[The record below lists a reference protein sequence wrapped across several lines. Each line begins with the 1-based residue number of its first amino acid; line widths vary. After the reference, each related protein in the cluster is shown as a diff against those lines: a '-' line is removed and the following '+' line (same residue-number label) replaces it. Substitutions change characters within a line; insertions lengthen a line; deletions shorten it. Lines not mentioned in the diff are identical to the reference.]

1 VRNVTGRPRYTSAI
15 RYAARALRI
24 GALTTVLV
32 ALPYKAFDL
41 DRYFVP
47 KELALVV
54 TAGVAAIAALVDA
67 RRLKLTRVDIF
78 LAGYLALSA
87 MSAVLATNGWQ
98 AERALAVTAAGIAL
112 FWSARSMARAGF
124 ARSVIAG
131 LALAAVAVA
140 VTSLLQAYGLR
151 MDVFSLNRAPGGT
164 LGNRNFVAHA
174 AAIGLPAVVLSA
186 LCARERRAVAGW
198 MAGSA
203 VVAAALVLSR
213 SRDAWLAIGI
223 GAIAVAHA
231 LWRTRSRWY
240 TSELGARAI
249 GVGTAL
255 TIGGIAAVVLPN
267 SLNWRS
273 RSPYLDSV
281 VGMVDYHEGSGHG
294 RVVQYLKTLRLAF
307 SHPLFGVGPGN
318 WPVVYPHVVG
328 ANDLSL
334 DRDDG
339 MTANPWPSSDWAAVL
354 SERGF
359 IAFACLACAF
369 VGLAVEASRAA
380 GSARG
385 AAPDKASPLPALALR
400 ATVTIVAVAGAF
412 DAVLLLP
419 APSLLAWALMG
430 ALDGMLER
438 GPIARI
444 NVPMIRPAR
453 WLLMASVAAC
463 AGVAASRSAARAS
476 AMELASSDDR
486 ARTLEHAGRVDP
498 GSYRIHIRAAEL
510 YVRRRDCAAARPHLQ
525 RAHALFPYAPEP
537 YRLLGACGLTTP
549 HASSH

>member
-1 VRNVTGRPRYTSAI
+1 M
-15 RYAARALRI
+15 
-24 GALTTVLV
+24 LV

-54 TAGVAAIAALVDA
+54 TAGVAAVAGLVDA
-67 RRLKLTRVDIF
+67 RRLQLTRVDIF
-78 LAGYLALSA
+78 LAAYLALSA
-87 MSAVLATNGWQ
+87 MSAALATNGWQ

-124 ARSVIAG
+124 GRSVIAG
-131 LALAAVAVA
+131 LAMAAVAVA
-140 VTSLLQAYGLR
+140 MTSLLQAYGLR

-174 AAIGLPAVVLSA
+174 AAIGLPALLLSA
-186 LCARERRAVAGW
+186 LSARERRVVAGW
-198 MAGSA
+198 MTGSA
-203 VVAAALVLSR
+203 VIAAALVLSR
-213 SRDAWLAIGI
+213 SRDAWLAIAI
-223 GAIAVAHA
+223 GAMAVART
-231 LWRTRSRWY
+231 LWRTRARWY
-240 TSELGARAI
+240 TPRLGARAI
-249 GVGTAL
+249 GVGAAL
-255 TIGGIAAVVLPN
+255 VIGAVAAVALPN

-281 VGMVDYHEGSGHG
+281 VGVVDYHEGSGHG
-294 RVVQYLKTLRLAF
+294 RVVQYLETLRLAF

-318 WPVVYPHVVG
+318 WPVVYPHIVG

-359 IAFACLACAF
+359 IAFACLACAL
-369 VGLAVEASRAA
+369 VGLAVEASRATA
-380 GSARG
+380 SARSV
-385 AAPDKASPLPALALR
+385 PDKSSPLPALALR

-430 ALDGMLER
+430 VLDGMLEPA
-438 GPIARI
+438 PIARI
-444 NVPMIRPAR
+444 NVPLIRPAR

-476 AMELASSDDR
+476 AMGLVSSDDR
-486 ARTLEHAGRVDP
+486 ARTLERAGRVDP
-498 GSYRIHIRAAEL
+498 GSYRIHIERPSCTSVAGI
-510 YVRRRDCAAARPHLQ
+510 ARPLARTYSGHTRSFPTRQ
-525 RAHALFPYAPEP
+525 SPIGCSAHAGLRHPTPTHADHAVRFYCTAGRVLARACYRAILQFPCP
-537 YRLLGACGLTTP
+537 
-549 HASSH
+549 